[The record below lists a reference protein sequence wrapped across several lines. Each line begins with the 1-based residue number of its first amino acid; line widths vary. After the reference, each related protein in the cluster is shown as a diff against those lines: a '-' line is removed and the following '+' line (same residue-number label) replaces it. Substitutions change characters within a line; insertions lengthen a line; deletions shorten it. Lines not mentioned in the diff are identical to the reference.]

1 LNPRDLL
8 TLLVIGAV
16 VVIGGF
22 ATADAIRGKPSP
34 ERSSTPSVP
43 VQTSPS
49 RLPGP
54 QPQAE
59 APAGWPQ
66 GVLRG
71 TLTFTDARSCA
82 VRVIGL
88 AGGRERPV
96 ARFAGDCSLWTPRVG
111 TRLAYGLGATSPDGL
126 HPFRIADLGLPNADL
141 GGYRALFGVV
151 IWSADGQRLAWCG
164 RDRTGFDLEIGGPS
178 RRLPR
183 CPAAYT
189 PRNEIAYAVGDEVL
203 VEDKVVYRAPGGVT
217 YAHFGVD
224 GSLVVVVDGDRIER
238 IAPDGTRL
246 FTAKLAPEYQG
257 QTPILR
263 SDNCG
268 ALFPLR
274 EGFVQLFDLGCTPGL
289 PTRTFQ
295 GDSAAWSPDGAW
307 VALAQRTRID
317 FERVVGPRLSTT
329 WPAHAAELAW
339 RPD

>member
-1 LNPRDLL
+1 M
-8 TLLVIGAV
+8 IGAV

-22 ATADAIRGKPSP
+22 ATADAIRGKPRP
-34 ERSSTPSVP
+34 ESSSTPSVS
-43 VQTSPS
+43 VQTAPS

-54 QPQAE
+54 KPQPD
-59 APAGWPQ
+59 APKGWPQ

-96 ARFAGDCSLWTPRVG
+96 AHFAGDCSLWTPQVG

-126 HPFRIADLGLPNADL
+126 HPFRIADLGNPRVEL

-151 IWSADGQRLAWCG
+151 IWSADGQRVAWCG

-189 PRNEIAYAVGDEVL
+189 PDNEIAYAVENEVL

-217 YAHFGVD
+217 YAHFGID

-238 IAPDGTRL
+238 IAPDGTPL
-246 FTAKLAPEYQG
+246 FTAKLALEYQG

-295 GDSAAWSPDGAW
+295 GDNAAWSPDGNW
-307 VALAQRTRID
+307 VALAQPTRID
-317 FERVVGPRLSTT
+317 FERVVGSRLSTT
-329 WPAHAAELAW
+329 WPAHAAELSW
-339 RPD
+339 RPE